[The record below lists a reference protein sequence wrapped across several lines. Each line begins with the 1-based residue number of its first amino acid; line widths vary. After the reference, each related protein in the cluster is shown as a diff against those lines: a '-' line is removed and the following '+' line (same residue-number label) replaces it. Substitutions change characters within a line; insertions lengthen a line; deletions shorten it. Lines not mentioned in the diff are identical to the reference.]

1 MYAEERQQVILERA
15 RARGRVDVTALA
27 DEFTVTTETIRRDL
41 TILER
46 HGVVRRVHGGA
57 IPVERLGFEPALATR
72 ESVMTAEKTRIAK
85 AALAEL
91 PDEGSILLDAGSTT
105 ARLADELPT
114 DRELTVVTHSVNIAL
129 TLSTRPNLTI
139 MLVGGRLRSRTLAT
153 VDAWALQALRETFV
167 DVAFIATNGISV
179 ERGLTTPDSAEA
191 MIKRAAVASSRRCVL
206 LADHT
211 KIGND
216 CFTRFAELK
225 DIDTFITDD
234 RVDRATVNEMA
245 QAGPRIVIV

>member
-1 MYAEERQQVILERA
+1 VILERA

-27 DEFTVTTETIRRDL
+27 DEFAVTTETVRRDL

-46 HGVVRRVHGGA
+46 HGVLRRVHGGA

-72 ESVMTAEKTRIAK
+72 ENVMTAEKTRIAK

-129 TLSTRPNLTI
+129 SLSARPNLTI

-153 VDAWALQALRETFV
+153 VDSWALQALHETFV
-167 DVAFIATNGISV
+167 DVAFIATNGLSA
-179 ERGLTTPDSAEA
+179 ERGLTTPDTAEA
-191 MIKRAAVASSRRCVL
+191 MIKRAAIASSRRVVL

-211 KIGND
+211 KVGND
-216 CFTRFAELK
+216 YFTRFAELR
-225 DIDTFITDD
+225 DIDTVI
-234 RVDRATVNEMA
+234 VDNGVDTKTMDEIAA
-245 QAGPRIVIV
+245 AGPRVVLA